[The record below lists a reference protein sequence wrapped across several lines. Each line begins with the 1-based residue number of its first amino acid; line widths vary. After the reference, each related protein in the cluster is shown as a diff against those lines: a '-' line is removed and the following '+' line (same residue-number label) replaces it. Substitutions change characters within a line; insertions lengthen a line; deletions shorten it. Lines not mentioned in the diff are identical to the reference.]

1 MQLSVPIFRLKRQ
14 ARLLSREARI
24 PLAEALDRMAR
35 REGFRSWSLLAKEAS
50 RRRPADRLLA
60 EFAPGE
66 LVLLAARPGHGKTLL
81 GLELASTAARLG
93 RDAFF
98 FTLEETETGIRQRL
112 RDLGIR
118 DDGGRLT
125 IDPSDAISADHVV
138 SRLRGTPAGG
148 FAVIDYLQLLDRRRS
163 EPELAIQLRVLR
175 DFAKA
180 RDVTF
185 VALSQVDR
193 SFDGLGRP
201 MPGPSDIRLPNPV
214 DLGLFSQACF
224 LHDGRLHLQAL
235 GAAQPSS

>member
-50 RRRPADRLLA
+50 RRRPADWLLA

-93 RDAFF
+93 REAFF

-112 RDLGIR
+112 RDLGLG

-125 IDPSDAISADHVV
+125 IDPSDAISADQIFTILMSEGVE
-138 SRLRGTPAGG
+138 
-148 FAVIDYLQLLDRRRS
+148 DRRRYI
-163 EPELAIQLRVLR
+163 ERHALE
-175 DFAKA
+175 
-180 RDVTF
+180 VTN
-185 VALSQVDR
+185 L
-193 SFDGLGRP
+193 
-201 MPGPSDIRLPNPV
+201 DI
-214 DLGLFSQACF
+214 
-224 LHDGRLHLQAL
+224 
-235 GAAQPSS
+235 